1 MALQQQLR
9 YLYSLATNYKKDSMA
24 GLSSVPGRPRGC
36 PREKLGSGRAPAKL
50 RGLVMA
56 LTALAAFGLAQA
68 QEYTV
73 KAGDVLGVAV
83 WKEPDLTS
91 NSVLVRPDGTF
102 SVPLVGQ
109 VDARGKGV
117 LELQALITERLRKY
131 ISDPVVTVSV
141 QDIKGNKV
149 YVIGQ
154 VTKPGEFIVNPSVN
168 VMQALSMAGG
178 TTAFASLNNI
188 IVLRR
193 GAAGQAAL
201 PFHYNDVV
209 HGKDLQQNVEL
220 QAGDVVVVP

>member
-1 MALQQQLR
+1 M
-9 YLYSLATNYKKDSMA
+9 
-24 GLSSVPGRPRGC
+24 
-36 PREKLGSGRAPAKL
+36 RAML
-50 RGLVMA
+50 NNLFRL
-56 LTALAAFGLAQA
+56 LTAFAVLALAHA
-68 QEYTV
+68 DEYTV
-73 KAGDVLGVAV
+73 KAGDTLAIAV

-91 NSVLVRPDGTF
+91 NAVLVRPDGTF

-109 VDARGKGV
+109 IDARGKGV
-117 LELQALITERLRKY
+117 LELQTLITERLRKY

-141 QDIKGNKV
+141 QEVKGNKV

-154 VTKPGEFIVNPSVN
+154 VTKPGEFVVNPSVN

-188 IVLRR
+188 IILRR
-193 GAAGQAAL
+193 AAAGQVAL

>member
-1 MALQQQLR
+1 MR
-9 YLYSLATNYKKDSMA
+9 
-24 GLSSVPGRPRGC
+24 
-36 PREKLGSGRAPAKL
+36 AKL
-50 RGLVMA
+50 LNRVVMLA
-56 LTALAAFGLAQA
+56 ALAAYGVAQA
-68 QEYTV
+68 EEYTV
-73 KAGDVLGVAV
+73 KAGDILGIAV

-91 NSVLVRPDGTF
+91 NAVLVRPDGTF

-117 LELQALITERLRKY
+117 LELQNFIAERLKKY

-141 QDIKGNKV
+141 QEVKGNKV

-154 VTKPGEFIVNPSVN
+154 VTKAGEFVVNPSVN

-178 TTAFASLNNI
+178 FTAFASLNNI
-188 IVLRR
+188 IILRR
-193 GAAGQAAL
+193 SASGQIAL

-220 QAGDVVVVP
+220 QAGDIVVVP